1 MEIDGMTVTY
11 GDIVEERLCDTV
23 PYYVER
29 DDGEGDFD
37 FAQGSLPTC
46 TPVKSKGFSES
57 ELWDIESL
65 MRDNMHNIYDQIRGE
80 GAWALE
86 RDANDNREAVMYITR
101 EAEIAGLKR
110 DIAAAREESERLEA
124 EIEKRHAEIE
134 ELKAKCE
141 ELQAETAF
149 EGDESYGYPK
159 PMDPKDVKV
168 RIVGEVDE
176 HGRTV
181 LPAEEYC
188 EEDDVYDELY
198 PAPFAFEAEA
208 CDFADAAARD
218 AIDGRRVNQS
228 PLS

>member
-124 EIEKRHAEIE
+124 EIKK
-134 ELKAKCE
+134 LKAKCE

-198 PAPFAFEAEA
+198 PAPFASEAEA